1 MGTQFRKVKR
11 NGRKR
16 TVPINTGRKAS
27 TIQKILSPREV
38 EELTGVG
45 IRHPGTLRKHG
56 YFMNSPDSVRHGALD
71 SAVKEYGQKEVL
83 RKLGEIYRLDFNRPK
98 LKEITARDIKYVSGG
113 KRND

>member
-1 MGTQFRKVKR
+1 MATQFRKVKR

-16 TVPINTGRKAS
+16 TVPINSGRKAS
-27 TIQKILSPREV
+27 IHRNLTTREV

-56 YFMNSPDSVRHGALD
+56 YFMNSPDFVRHGALD
-71 SAVKEYGQKEVL
+71 SAVREYGKKEVL

-98 LKEITARDIKYVSGG
+98 LREIAARDIKYVSGG